1 MAGPEP
7 SGVRRRTLLGV
18 VAGLWSAGCASAGDD
33 PAYLGAFETFN
44 SAVELREEA
53 HTAEAA
59 AQRAWAEE
67 AWREAEDRFNR
78 ARSGF
83 ERAAGRFSE
92 AGVESEGCPRLG
104 RWADESFGYCLR
116 LERACTAWMRAADAR
131 RRGRRD
137 RAADHRAEGTDWASR
152 AGSYPRRPAADPDSF
167 DCRS

>member
-7 SGVRRRTLLGV
+7 SGVRRRTLFGV
-18 VAGLWSAGCASAGDD
+18 VAGLWAAGCLSAGDE
-33 PAYLGAFETFN
+33 PAYVEAVGTFN
-44 SAVELREEA
+44 SAVELREGA
-53 HTAEAA
+53 HEAEAA
-59 AQRAWAEE
+59 AQRAWADE
-67 AWREAEDRFNR
+67 AWREAEDRFNG

-116 LERACTAWMRAADAR
+116 MERACTAWMRAADAR

-137 RAADHRAEGTDWASR
+137 RAVDHRADGTDWAAR
-152 AGSYPRRPAADPDSF
+152 ADSYPRRPAVDPDTF
-167 DCRS
+167 ACRS